1 MLAVL
6 HGVNRHR
13 HMQLPRGA
21 DIDEVDVVA
30 PAKLFPALFTAVGR
44 GCGEIPAG
52 KDLLRLLDPVGIEVA
67 ERLDLDAVEVGETL
81 HGARTAHAQPD
92 ESDPHDG
99 YRIGRQPQHRM
110 LALGTGRG
118 IENNHAVHDAVTL
131 RRRSA
136 GRKKE
141 RSDDRPRQKGKFLH
155 LSVVFRCSCKNMKY
169 FEICGHLTTFAHVKI
184 THHVS

>member
-1 MLAVL
+1 MQWRWVFSAVSTSCQRHGGGNLHGHMLAVL

-81 HGARTAHAQPD
+81 HGARTAHAQSD
-92 ESDPHDG
+92 EAHANGLHRS
-99 YRIGRQPQHRM
+99 RFEPQHRL
-110 LALGTGRG
+110 LARF
-118 IENNHAVHDAVTL
+118 
-131 RRRSA
+131 A
-136 GRKKE
+136 GRSVE
-141 RSDDRPRQKGKFLH
+141 HDHPVDRLVALR
-155 LSVVFRCSCKNMKY
+155 
-169 FEICGHLTTFAHVKI
+169 LTTGKQKHTRKGAQ
-184 THHVS
+184 